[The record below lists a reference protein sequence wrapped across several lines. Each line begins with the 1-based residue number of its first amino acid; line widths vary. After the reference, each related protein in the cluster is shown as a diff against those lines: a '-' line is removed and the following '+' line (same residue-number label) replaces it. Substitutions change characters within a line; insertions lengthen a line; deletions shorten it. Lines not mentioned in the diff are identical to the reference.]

1 MFRFMS
7 KKVKIF
13 KKVKVPI
20 RNIVSDKS
28 EWHVK
33 FSSDVD
39 L

>member
-1 MFRFMS
+1 MS
-7 KKVKIF
+7 KKSKDTIF

-20 RNIVSDKS
+20 RNIVSDKL

-33 FSSDVD
+33 FSSNVD